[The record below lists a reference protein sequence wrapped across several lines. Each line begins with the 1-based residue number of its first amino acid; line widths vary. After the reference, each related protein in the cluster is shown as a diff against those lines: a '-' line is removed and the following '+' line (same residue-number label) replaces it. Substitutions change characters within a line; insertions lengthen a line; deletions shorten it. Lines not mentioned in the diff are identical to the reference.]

1 VGGAQH
7 RRRLEATGRGTE
19 YEEVR
24 EDELIDE
31 YADDEDEEEDVELI
45 DEHGPRRG
53 ANFRRAPARSHV
65 VEKKKKVKAPERPQ
79 QMAQAAAA
87 PSNDIDTVAAAAAAT
102 TAAPAVPPVPPGAE
116 LKRGR
121 FPARPKGGYLKPTS
135 PPAWSGVGERP
146 FALWSSKEQAEAAGE
161 LSVQYGAALR
171 EADDMVRED
180 KGVGVFWRVFSC
192 TLIGASLER
201 APLLKCFMDAA
212 QSTPFFLC
220 VKINKSCLQTHTL

>member
-19 YEEVR
+19 NEEVG

-31 YADDEDEEEDVELI
+31 YADDENEEDEEEDVELI

-53 ANFRRAPARSHV
+53 ANFRRATARSHVV
-65 VEKKKKVKAPERPQ
+65 VEKKKKVKALERPQ
-79 QMAQAAAA
+79 QMAEAAAS

-180 KGVGVFWRVFSC
+180 KRCWRVVAC
-192 TLIGASLER
+192 V
-201 APLLKCFMDAA
+201 
-212 QSTPFFLC
+212 FLY
-220 VKINKSCLQTHTL
+220 THRGLS